1 MESEMRHNMKLTK
14 LILTNAKPGCA
25 LKITSYVR
33 RSSPSHAASSSR
45 CMCYTWLRSGV
56 ELSRHLLLIIA
67 LGSRA
72 IIQLFSQNVI
82 KCPTDLI
89 ASVTT
94 RGISAA
100 PALYDARQTMQN
112 SKCVVGYDFLNLTH
126 N

>member
-1 MESEMRHNMKLTK
+1 M
-14 LILTNAKPGCA
+14 
-25 LKITSYVR
+25 
-33 RSSPSHAASSSR
+33 
-45 CMCYTWLRSGV
+45 
-56 ELSRHLLLIIA
+56 SRHLLLIIA

-72 IIQLFSQNVI
+72 IIQMFSQNVI

-112 SKCVVGYDFLNLTH
+112 SKCVVGYDFINLTH